1 MMVFGFGLSPNHAVI
16 HGMFH
21 VLPRCLS
28 LGQKKNPSYSET
40 LAALIWYKAV
50 ILEEV

>member
-1 MMVFGFGLSPNHAVI
+1 MMVFGFWLSPNHAVI

-21 VLPRCLS
+21 VLPHCLS
-28 LGQKKNPSYSET
+28 LRQNTHKYSES
-40 LAALIWYKAV
+40 LAAIIWYKAV